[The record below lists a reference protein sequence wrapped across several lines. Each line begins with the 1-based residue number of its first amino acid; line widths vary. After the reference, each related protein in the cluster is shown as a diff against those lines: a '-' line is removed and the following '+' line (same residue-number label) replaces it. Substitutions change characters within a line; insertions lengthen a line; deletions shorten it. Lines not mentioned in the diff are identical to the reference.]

1 MKSRLALSVKEFCE
15 QTGMGNTLFYKL
27 QKTEEGPILMRV
39 GGRVMI
45 AHDTALAWIRS
56 REGIAAP
63 ARQRAPSEP
72 AAVTDR
78 APAASAKIGS
88 RAKRGATPKASDAQA
103 QQQVSAVTK
112 QGEGAAYQPVSS
124 GASITTES
132 SLASPARL
140 NAYRSVGPQD
150 LSGIRRRR
158 EPR

>member
-1 MKSRLALSVKEFCE
+1 MESRLALSVREFCK
-15 QTGMGNTLFYKL
+15 QFGIGNTLFYKL
-27 QKTEEGPILMRV
+27 QKAEEGPILMRV

-63 ARQRAPSEP
+63 AKQRAPSKP
-72 AAVTDR
+72 AAGPDR

-112 QGEGAAYQPVSS
+112 QGEGAAHEPVSS
-124 GASITTES
+124 AASITTES
-132 SLASPARL
+132 TLAPPARL
-140 NAYRSVGPQD
+140 NAYRPAGPQD